1 MWVGAVFRSETW
13 VKEGAWRTTGPMKPM
28 FMGERIRQDVSTHL
42 NRIISTHFEHL
53 LIDVRVIHWHK
64 VCSLHKK
71 VPCCLN
77 YLPTLMQRYTFL
89 FIRLSFASTQN
100 VFVIH
105 ISPPHQ
111 QLFYSISDLA
121 RAGWRPNGAQGK
133 RSDTLGDPRFS
144 KDGLKAQWST

>member
-1 MWVGAVFRSETW
+1 
-13 VKEGAWRTTGPMKPM
+13 MKPM

-89 FIRLSFASTQN
+89 FIRLSFASAQN

-133 RSDTLGDPRFS
+133 RSDTLGFRIVESPRPVRAKAFI
-144 KDGLKAQWST
+144 LKHIRLVEFYTVW